1 MFFTYPSF
9 LMKMRKISVF
19 HWHVLEVLIF
29 VGSSRLRQ
37 LDVFCKNLFQICA
50 NIQCIPVQIHWC
62 TNAYHIQPITIF
74 TITPSLILDKF
85 IFLYTFL
92 WNSFSN
98 LCNGS
103 PLLQIHWFTNHD
115 FHNHAIA
122 DSRWVHLC
130 VQHQLPAVAGTPT
143 FFPPHRRILLLGGAV
158 WGDKFY
164 VCHKFC
170 RQLPVR

>member
-1 MFFTYPSF
+1 MFFTHPSF

-29 VGSSRLRQ
+29 VGSFRLRQ

-50 NIQCIPVQIHWC
+50 NIQCIPVRIHWC

-92 WNSFSN
+92 WTSFQMCAMVLPSYKFID
-98 LCNGS
+98 S
-103 PLLQIHWFTNHD
+103 PITIFT
-115 FHNHAIA
+115 I
-122 DSRWVHLC
+122 
-130 VQHQLPAVAGTPT
+130 TPSLILDEFIFVSST
-143 FFPPHRRILLLGGAV
+143 NFLLLPGLPRFFRLIGGSC
-158 WGDKFY
+158 Y
-164 VCHKFC
+164 
-170 RQLPVR
+170 